1 LRRLREKGQMASKTA
16 MIVSLKHNFTIKL
29 YNQDFVAEHT
39 SADGALPLRLEWS
52 MEVIRDTSV

>member
-1 LRRLREKGQMASKTA
+1 MASKTA
-16 MIVSLKHNFTIKL
+16 MIVSLNYNFTIKL

-52 MEVIRDTSV
+52 TEVISDTSV